1 MDLITEPILI
11 IITLAMVGVI
21 FLKFLPKHGG
31 EESFRTIMYVGILF
45 TLTFLAWGSSPSV
58 DGLLLIGIVFI
69 GLLVELYKSNKAI
82 LSRKEKDDL
91 ILRWELALSYAI
103 SKGDRYN
110 IQQTFNAAQRIIIKL
125 DEKRLVK
132 LYKIV
137 SNQEIIKSRWK
148 DE

>member
-1 MDLITEPILI
+1 MDLITEPILT